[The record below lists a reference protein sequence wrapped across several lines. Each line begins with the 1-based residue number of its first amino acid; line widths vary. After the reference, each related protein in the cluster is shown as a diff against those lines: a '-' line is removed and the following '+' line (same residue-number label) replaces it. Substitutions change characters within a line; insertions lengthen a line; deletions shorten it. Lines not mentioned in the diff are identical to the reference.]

1 MARTL
6 ATLAERS
13 VDQRFDVG
21 LGLILDGIGLP
32 PSITR

>member
-1 MARTL
+1 MVRTL

-21 LGLILDGIGLP
+21 LDLILDGIGVP